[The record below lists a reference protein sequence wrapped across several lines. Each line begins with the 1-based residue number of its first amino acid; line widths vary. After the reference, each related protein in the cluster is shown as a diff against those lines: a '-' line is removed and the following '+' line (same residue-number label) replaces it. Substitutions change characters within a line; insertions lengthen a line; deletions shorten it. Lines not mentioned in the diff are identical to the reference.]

1 MILICLIFVLTGGL
15 TINQVQFSNDKKT
28 QEKYKN
34 LLEESKKLTER
45 AELLISEN
53 ELSDARTSIKK
64 IPEKESLDLV
74 RRLDQVTYW
83 WKQVNRAERLVTGAE
98 KIQNDVNVERSQKA
112 IDRLT
117 VGPAYKKKVEL
128 QTRLNIVKTVVSNNK
143 RRAILKEQH

>member
-117 VGPAYKKKVEL
+117 VGSAYKKKVEL